1 MGDIA
6 DDHRERY
13 YSYEWFENDEGDNQH
28 RLNDLIKK
36 YSDNQKYSVVT
47 LVEAV
52 KARIKTGRITH
63 PTPLGIIATFEQT
76 KVLSGKQRDVLIKA
90 LAYTYFD

>member
-1 MGDIA
+1 MSEIA
-6 DDHRERY
+6 DDHREMY
-13 YSYEWFENDEGDNQH
+13 FSYEWFENDEDVDQH
-28 RLNDLIKK
+28 RLNSLIKK

-47 LVEAV
+47 LVKAV
-52 KARIKTGRITH
+52 KARIKTGRIKH